1 MKKVFL
7 AAPFKSLVNSK
18 TMSMDEEKKNEIVNL
33 IEFLEKKGYSV
44 HNAHKR
50 EAWGQEFMSGYI
62 KDVSGKLIRSR
73 SSSRQLNPLSS
84 SLSFLSPAGNRR
96 GSFCALNHS
105 PE

>member
-1 MKKVFL
+1 TRRWPSYNQNKPTRNQPLHLQVESGAPHASAVHQSQVFSG
-7 AAPFKSLVNSK
+7 FSQR
-18 TMSMDEEKKNEIVNL
+18 NL
-33 IEFLEKKGYSV
+33 EVDPES
-44 HNAHKR
+44 
-50 EAWGQEFMSGYI
+50 SGYI